1 MPDPRLAALA
11 VQIETL
17 KARLAKIDET
27 RERLVLIR
35 EMRLALQEA
44 DKIVKDYIED
54 LIKETAR

>member
-1 MPDPRLAALA
+1 MPDPRLATLA

-17 KARLAKIDET
+17 KARLAKIEET
-27 RERLVLIR
+27 GERLILIR

>member
-1 MPDPRLAALA
+1 MPDPRLATLA

>member
-1 MPDPRLAALA
+1 MPDPRLAILA

-27 RERLVLIR
+27 SERLVLIR

-44 DKIVKDYIED
+44 DQIVKDYIED
-54 LIKETAR
+54 LIRETAR